1 MNTTSTNCTPTN
13 TASTNITHAS
23 FVTLPVADQDRALRF
38 YTDVLGFEVTADLD
52 MPPGRWLQ
60 VAPEGAQTVFTLSGP
75 DMGGFTPGETR
86 GIMLVTTDV
95 DADCARLAAA
105 GVAVEGPDELPWGR
119 MASFRDPDGNGL
131 MLLTEKAMGKAA
143 GNATEKATEKEGF

>member
-1 MNTTSTNCTPTN
+1 MT
-13 TASTNITHAS
+13 ITHAS

-38 YTDVLGFEVTADLD
+38 YRDVLGLEVTADLQ

-60 VAPEGAQTVFTLSGP
+60 VAPEGAQTVLTLSGP
-75 DMGGFTPGETR
+75 GMGDFEPGSAR

-95 DADCARLAAA
+95 DADCARLAEA
-105 GVAVEGPDELPWGR
+105 GAEVQGPDEYPWGR

-131 MLLTEKAMGKAA
+131 MLLTEAHHQ
-143 GNATEKATEKEGF
+143 EGRQ

>member
-1 MNTTSTNCTPTN
+1 MT
-13 TASTNITHAS
+13 ITHAS

-38 YTDVLGFEVTADLD
+38 YRDVLGFTVTADRD
-52 MPPGRWLQ
+52 TPRGRWLQ

-75 DMGGFTPGETR
+75 GMGGFESGSAR

-105 GVAVEGPDELPWGR
+105 GTPVQGPDELPWGR
-119 MASFRDPDGNGL
+119 MASFTDPDGNGL
-131 MLLTEKAMGKAA
+131 MLLTEK
-143 GNATEKATEKEGF
+143 EGF

>member
-1 MNTTSTNCTPTN
+1 M
-13 TASTNITHAS
+13 NITHAS
-23 FVTLPVADQDRALRF
+23 FVTLPVADQELALRF
-38 YTDVLGFEVTADLD
+38 YTDVLGFEVTADLQ

-60 VAPEGAQTVFTLSGP
+60 VAPRGAQTVFTLSGP
-75 DMGGFTPGETR
+75 GMGGFAPGSAR

-105 GVAVEGPDELPWGR
+105 GVDMEGPDDLPWGR

-131 MLLTEKAMGKAA
+131 MLI
-143 GNATEKATEKEGF
+143 TEKEGF